1 MTFTAKS
8 AKTYLELKWPV
19 KVKKCLELPGK
30 FVFETYPKNGDKNK
44 TYMDSLIS
52 VGKNDGIIRVV
63 YPPNEPN
70 IDKAKEVSV

>member
-19 KVKKCLELPGK
+19 KVKKCFELPGK
-30 FVFETYPKNGDKNK
+30 FMFETYPKNGDKNK
-44 TYMDSLIS
+44 TYDDSLVAVFQKTGAIE
-52 VGKNDGIIRVV
+52 VV

-70 IDKAKEVSV
+70 IDKAKEVPI